1 MGSKSLI
8 MAFNA
13 RRTKRL
19 QREIGTLLSST
30 GQEDNCGICVEI
42 PDEGNMMHIKAYLQ
56 GPPDTPYESGLFL
69 LDVNFPTDYPLMPPK
84 INFTTRIWH
93 PNISSVTGAICLDT
107 LSTEW
112 APALSVYTCLLSIRS
127 LLAAPE
133 ANDPQDAMVANQY
146 INDFTNFVVT
156 ARYWTDEFAAKN
168 PNYCKPRESTSS
180 TSCIMLSR
188 QLSNEAVI
196 PTRSDSFMSINRF
209 LVPTP
214 SCKSSIDEGQ
224 PLKKE
229 EQKTDEQRL
238 LDFKN
243 LHEKIISYK
252 IPRTKALEVLT
263 LQNWDLAKTLEQ
275 LNICDSPEPS
285 RPVKKK
291 RPQKSTKKRA
301 RPKSPTVQISNLDQP
316 SSSSR
321 STPKPKKRAR
331 RIGLDQRFSR
341 LNCSGLFFSLFK
353 AFTHTSNKLV

>member
-1 MGSKSLI
+1 
-8 MAFNA
+8 
-13 RRTKRL
+13 
-19 QREIGTLLSST
+19 
-30 GQEDNCGICVEI
+30 
-42 PDEGNMMHIKAYLQ
+42 MMHIKAYLQ
-56 GPPDTPYESGLFL
+56 GPPDTPYESGLFQ

-224 PLKKE
+224 PLKKK

-291 RPQKSTKKRA
+291 RPQKSTKKRT
-301 RPKSPTVQISNLDQP
+301 RPKSPAVQISNLDQP

-331 RIGLDQRFSR
+331 RR
-341 LNCSGLFFSLFK
+341 
-353 AFTHTSNKLV
+353 